1 MSMKRRDIL
10 AAGAG
15 LAGLALTQAKTANA
29 QSSNAD
35 APAGIKTMLTDVIV
49 IGAGLSGLNT
59 SLLLEEMGYS
69 VTILEGRDRVGGRVF
84 TMDDVPGA
92 PEAGGSGIGSSYGR
106 LLNAIDRYNIPT
118 RDERE
123 RTEANVKHTMLN
135 IRGENIPFDAWAT
148 HPLNPFHGEHKSKLP
163 WQVQFGMYG
172 TDNPLVD
179 MPQFVEAEF
188 AKDDISV
195 YNFLKSKGFSHR
207 GIELGGG
214 TNMSYGGK
222 GGPHGLSTMMMYNL
236 MTFIMT
242 DNSTRREG
250 SPFAGLGGNQRIPEA
265 MAKNLKTDIQ
275 FNTKV
280 VGIRHEQDHAEVHL
294 DDGRVLKAPQ
304 VVVTI
309 PYSALRLIDIDA
321 PITANQSQ
329 AINTL
334 QYTNVTHLHFVPK
347 RKFWEEDGM
356 MPSMWTDGPPARFM
370 SLRNNP
376 NNPDEITSFIAFA
389 NDRVANHLDRL
400 GPEASA
406 KYILD
411 YLAQVRPSTKGALE
425 FVKFW
430 SWQLDPFAGG
440 AYASW
445 GPGQSTSFGKGMAEA
460 AGRIHFAGEHTSI
473 VTRGM
478 EAAMESG
485 ERVAF
490 EVADLL

>member
-1 MSMKRRDIL
+1 MSITRRNLIVTG
-10 AAGAG
+10 AAGIAG
-15 LAGLALTQAKTANA
+15 LAFGKNSLAAA
-29 QSSNAD
+29 QKMASTNSRPSKSS
-35 APAGIKTMLTDVIV
+35 DVIV
-49 IGAGLSGLNT
+49 IGAGLSGLNA
-59 SLLLEEMGYS
+59 SLLLEEMGYK
-69 VTILEGRDRVGGRVF
+69 VTVLEGRNRIGGRLY

-106 LLNAIDRYNIPT
+106 LLNAIERYEIPT
-118 RDERE
+118 RSERE
-123 RTEANVKHTMLN
+123 RTEANAAHTMLN
-135 IRGENIPFDAWAT
+135 IRGDHIPFDQWAT
-148 HPLNPFHGEHKSKLP
+148 HPRNPFPDEHKSKLP
-163 WQVQFGMYG
+163 WQIQFGMYMD
-172 TDNPLVD
+172 DNPLAD
-179 MPQFVEAEF
+179 MPDFVEPQFAEY
-188 AKDDISV
+188 DISV
-195 YNFLKSKGFSHR
+195 YDFLKSKGFSHR
-207 GIELGGG
+207 AIELGAG

-236 MTFIMT
+236 MTFIMN
-242 DNSTRREG
+242 DNSIRREG

-275 FNTKV
+275 FNAKV
-280 VGIRHEQDHAEVHL
+280 IGIRHEDSHAEVHL
-294 DDGRVLKAPQ
+294 ENGEILKAPR
-304 VVVTI
+304 VIITI
-309 PYSALRLIDIDA
+309 PFSALRLIDLDA
-321 PITANQSQ
+321 PITAKQSQ

-376 NNPDEITSFIAFA
+376 KNPDEITSFIAFA
-389 NDRVANHLDRL
+389 NDRVANHLDRI

-406 KYILD
+406 QYILD
-411 YLAQVRPSTKGALE
+411 YLAKVRPSTKSALE
-425 FVKFW
+425 FVKYW
-430 SWQLDPFAGG
+430 SWQHDPFAGG

-445 GPGQSTSFGKGMAEA
+445 GPGQSTTFGKGMAEA

-490 EVADLL
+490 EVADML